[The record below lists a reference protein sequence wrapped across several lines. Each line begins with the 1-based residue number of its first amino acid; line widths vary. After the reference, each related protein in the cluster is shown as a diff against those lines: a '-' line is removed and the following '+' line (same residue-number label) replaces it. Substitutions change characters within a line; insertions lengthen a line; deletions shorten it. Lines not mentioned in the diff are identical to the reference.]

1 MINSLKQAIDITQA
15 WWRNLAINA
24 SILPPFFQEN
34 PPNFAKSIVTE
45 AEDCYKADERSCTSS
60 TVSESNAVANSDFED
75 YSVLTWLNA
84 NNHLPLKNFRQQTLT
99 FVPQDSLPPN
109 TAYEQFIAEEG
120 NICTRDN
127 LHDLFN
133 GIIWLNFPKTKAVL
147 NQLHMLDIANNGIQQ
162 QRSALRH
169 ALTLFDENGGIV
181 VSSEFDTL
189 QALQAFDWQTALYT
203 HREQWQNFEVN
214 SLTKTQ
220 FFAFGHALLEKLA
233 FPRKNICSHTLLLQV
248 NKDWFSQ
255 TVTEQRSYL
264 DNFLSQWLLSLTLIE
279 GKLHPNSTKTFNS
292 KMFQP
297 LPVLG
302 IPHFAN
308 HQTLDFYQDTS
319 IFRPPRVGIQAKI
332 FTI

>member
-1 MINSLKQAIDITQA
+1 MALTQSVDTTQA
-15 WWRNLAINA
+15 WWRNLAIND
-24 SILPPFFQEN
+24 SIFTFLVREN
-34 PPNFAKSIVTE
+34 PPNFTK
-45 AEDCYKADERSCTSS
+45 
-60 TVSESNAVANSDFED
+60 NS
-75 YSVLTWLNA
+75 VVTWLNA

-181 VSSEFDTL
+181 VSSELSIL
-189 QALQAFDWQTALYT
+189 QALQAFDWQTALFIN
-203 HREQWQNFEVN
+203 HKQWQNFADN
-214 SLTKTQ
+214 TTSTTQ
-220 FFAFGHALLEKLA
+220 FFPFGHALLEKLVS
-233 FPRKNICSHTLLLQV
+233 PRKAICSHSLLLQV
-248 NKDWFSQ
+248 PESWFTQ
-255 TVTEQRSYL
+255 TTTEQRAFL
-264 DNFLSQWLLSLTLIE
+264 DDFLSQWLLDLTLID
-279 GKLHPNSTKTFNS
+279 GKLPADSAIIFNS
-292 KMFQP
+292 KIFQP

-302 IPHFAN
+302 IPHFAEN
-308 HQTLDFYQDTS
+308 QTLDFYKDT
-319 IFRPPRVGIQAKI
+319 IVFRPPRVGVQAKI
-332 FTI
+332 FTIE